1 MRDEYLIR
9 NLQKVLGTFDKTCF
23 SKNKLVLEGEKKL
36 QMKRKPNR
44 NVSKRLGFDEQ
55 QIVLR

>member
-23 SKNKLVLEGEKKL
+23 SKNKLVLEGEKKTANEE
-36 QMKRKPNR
+36 KTK
-44 NVSKRLGFDEQ
+44 
-55 QIVLR
+55 